1 MKNVCIVGYGAIGP
15 VHAKALEKVENARL
29 YAVCD
34 IDDARRALCLKTYE
48 VIEYADYDQML
59 ENQQIHS
66 VHICTPHYLH
76 FDMIKKAL
84 AAGKD
89 VVVEKPVTMT
99 KSQFEELKTLDGVER
114 VCVVFQNRLNP
125 CMVKLKSLVEDRSL
139 GKVLGARGLLT
150 WYRSKEYYE
159 SDDWRGK
166 WATEGGGVLI
176 NQAIHT
182 LDYFS
187 YLLGKVTNVK
197 AHMCDDSLEQVIEVE
212 DTVAARLE
220 FASGITGVFYATNG
234 YFKNSTPIF
243 EVAFEKGAALYLDR
257 TLWINGQIVATDDAP
272 EVGKAYWGSGHA
284 GLLKRYYDEQKYFTV
299 KDAENTMETVFAM
312 YDSAKHDGRVTIV

>member
-15 VHAKALEKVENARL
+15 IHAKALEKVENACL

-34 IDDARRALCLKTYE
+34 IDAAKRKECVDTYQ
-48 VIEYADYDQML
+48 VKEYEDYDTML
-59 ENQQIHS
+59 QDSRIDS
-66 VHICTPHYLH
+66 VHICIPHYLH
-76 FDMIKKAL
+76 FEMIKKAL

-99 KSQFEELKTLDGVER
+99 REQFKELETLEGVER

-125 CMVKLKSLVEDRSL
+125 CVQKLKSLIEDKSL
-139 GKVLGARGLLT
+139 GDVLGARGVLT

-159 SDDWRGK
+159 SDEWRGK
-166 WATEGGGVLI
+166 WSTEGGGVLI

-182 LDYFS
+182 LDYFC
-187 YLLGKVTNVK
+187 YLLGKVTDVK
-197 AHMCDDSLEQVIEVE
+197 AHMSNDSLEQVIEVE
-212 DTVAARLE
+212 DTVTARLE

-243 EVAFEKGAALYLDR
+243 EVTFEKGTALYLNR
-257 TLWINGQIVATDDAP
+257 TLWINGQVVATDDAP
-272 EVGKAYWGSGHA
+272 EVGKTYWGSGHV
-284 GLLKRYYDEQKYFTV
+284 GLLKRYYDEEKYFTV

-312 YDSAKHDGRVTIV
+312 YDSAKHGGRMTIV